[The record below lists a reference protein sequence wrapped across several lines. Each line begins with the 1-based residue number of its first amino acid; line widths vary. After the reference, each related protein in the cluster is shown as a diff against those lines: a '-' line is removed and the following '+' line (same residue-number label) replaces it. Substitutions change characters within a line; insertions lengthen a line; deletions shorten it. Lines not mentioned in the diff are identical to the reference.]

1 VTRKRIYAI
10 AKELDITSKELIAK
24 LDVMG
29 MAGMKATNTVGDDEY
44 SLIVNLYREE
54 TTPLVEEEK
63 VEKQQDKAKKG
74 IPRPPIVSVLG
85 HIDHGKTTLLDMIRK
100 SSVVEKEAGGITQS
114 IGSYQANLNNRKIT
128 FIDTPGHKAFTGMRA
143 RGAQATDIAILVIAA
158 DDGIM
163 AQTAEAIDH
172 IQAAQ
177 IPMIVAINRSISPTP
192 T

>member
-1 VTRKRIYAI
+1 MTRKRIYAI